1 MISKNIPH
9 HLLLAAFLMFSVF
22 SVEAQ
27 AQVTYSGK
35 QAKAKQTN
43 ERSAHFNGNGFV
55 PAWSLTLAGGPSMYF
70 GDIRQYRFYPIMNHS
85 KELKF
90 GGSLILERSVSPVFS
105 LRGQGL
111 YSGLASASRKRDMDI
126 NSDLIEFNLSTAINL
141 NNLFGTYRSSQ
152 KWGIDLLVGI
162 GLVNFNTTLYQ
173 TSTGKIIA
181 QRGFGSG
188 SGIGGR
194 TAEALIMGGI
204 ELKFDISENW
214 SIRFETANRALN
226 TDLFE
231 HVSGGFHYDIY
242 NHTALGLSY
251 RLSRSGKSIKMVPED
266 EPGLLI
272 VDPDANAPLQP
283 DQQSNEEMV
292 NFNRVIDV
300 LDLDY
305 NRQESVSSENE
316 TITPPV
322 ETEIDEEINYEPEP
336 VKIYGIEYRV
346 QIRARYGTKI
356 SVDYLVKTY
365 NLSAYEIKEDSFNG
379 YYIYTIGS
387 YPTSD
392 EAASHRNAIR
402 SKHNIYDAFVVAF
415 KDGVRLQKLP

>member
-1 MISKNIPH
+1 MTRNQKTY
-9 HLLLAAFLMFSVF
+9 LLILAALWMFMVF
-22 SVEAQ
+22 SVELQ
-27 AQVTYSGK
+27 AQTNYSK
-35 QAKAKQTN
+35 KPAKSQQAK
-43 ERSAHFNGNGFV
+43 ERSAYFNGNGFI
-55 PAWSLTLAGGPSMYF
+55 PAWSLTFAGGPSMYF

-85 KELKF
+85 TELKY
-90 GGSLILERSVSPVFS
+90 GGSLIIERSLSPVFS

-111 YSGLASASRKRDMDI
+111 YSGLASASSNSDRDI

-141 NNLFGTYRSSQ
+141 NNLFGTYRSSR

-173 TSTGKIIA
+173 TSTGKVLA

-194 TAEALIMGGI
+194 TVEGLIMGG
-204 ELKFDISENW
+204 LGLSFAVSENW

-251 RLSRSGKSIKMVPED
+251 RFSSSGKSIKMVPED

-272 VDPDANAPLQP
+272 VDPDDRAPLQP
-283 DQQSNEEMV
+283 DQQVREEMES
-292 NFNRVIDV
+292 FNRVIDV
-300 LDLDY
+300 LEL
-305 NRQESVSSENE
+305 NEEPLAEQTE
-316 TITPPV
+316 TISEIEEKPEVKEPTP
-322 ETEIDEEINYEPEP
+322 E
-336 VKIYGIEYRV
+336 KAIYGIEYRV

-356 SVDYLVKTY
+356 SVDYLAKTY
-365 NLSAYEIKEDSFNG
+365 NLAASDIKENSFNG
-379 YYIYTIGS
+379 YFIYTIGS
-387 YPTSD
+387 YSTYD
-392 EAASHRNAIR
+392 EAASHRNVIR
-402 SKHNIYDAFVVAF
+402 SNHGIYDAFVVAF
-415 KDGVRLQKLP
+415 KDGVRLHKLP